1 MDHPARINL
10 CGLSPRFG
18 WDAAWNVD
26 QTGPKDS
33 SSAEYRLQSNLERKE
48 RQFMKK
54 NSHPCH
60 ITSAKVNLFDG
71 NRLQYVNISSRL
83 GCPEFPFFLQ
93 IGKGDKLQPSGG
105 ASGPT
110 LPSMEWMCLCCE
122 FWRLRSMTCMFKVIF
137 LCCLVYLVCMRWLY
151 TVIFHWTR
159 FSASRRC
166 CTDDTVLL
174 ELWVCILYMLYVCS
188 TPMFWL
194 FQWHVS
200 FGRYMKYCWV
210 SQTISWI
217 LAGSH

>member
-1 MDHPARINL
+1 M
-10 CGLSPRFG
+10 
-18 WDAAWNVD
+18 D

-54 NSHPCH
+54 NSHPYH

-110 LPSMEWMCLCCE
+110 LPSME
-122 FWRLRSMTCMFKVIF
+122 
-137 LCCLVYLVCMRWLY
+137 
-151 TVIFHWTR
+151 
-159 FSASRRC
+159 
-166 CTDDTVLL
+166 
-174 ELWVCILYMLYVCS
+174 
-188 TPMFWL
+188 
-194 FQWHVS
+194 
-200 FGRYMKYCWV
+200 
-210 SQTISWI
+210 
-217 LAGSH
+217 